1 MRIAAVVS
9 CVLCGMVSLGAVL
22 DADLIRTSGEPAVAD
37 GMFYG
42 YRTVAQGAG
51 DLALSNAYDLA
62 RSEGVPLVVIWSNED
77 CHFCDEFI
85 SDLNLRKREVK
96 AWLSETRAVFAF
108 FKDESGDYAPTR
120 GHVPR
125 ACYDAWNF
133 TAAVCGSQPPWPLV
147 GFHYVRPDG
156 TAVKFGHGT
165 VTGKSFA
172 WLKRQY
178 ETWAQENHIYYCGG
192 GFTDVGTEFNRYEAE
207 ATTRFVDVRLVRDKT
222 ALASVWTNR
231 LEAVWPAGAGE
242 TVCSQVVW
250 TVGTSDLTV
259 RVPLVRKAG
268 ADFPVGR
275 SISLGLYSEDDG
287 VDPVA
292 VNHIA
297 CVELENAAANPK
309 WIGEDFGFGEWTM
322 DLDAAK
328 AKVAATNVE
337 AFTVV
342 SLQGSKWCPDCA
354 NVDRNFLDL
363 TNAAGENAFCAWAKA
378 RHVALVTIDI
388 PNFTGPNATDYAS
401 PSLLDRTPFVTTL
414 ARAKEYPQ
422 SGADASLLQPLV
434 RSGLGYLSRKSVD
447 EETAAFYFNRNH
459 DLAARNTVEGGFHRP
474 EDGNANRTGVPI
486 FVLLRK
492 DGSVAARLT
501 RMASVSPMAADRGN
515 FENYIRRF
523 EEMMAIAADGD
534 GHADATEIENN
545 HPSGTP
551 CTVASAGGDVTNE
564 LCNADFQDTFEIVG
578 DLRGTRQTVR
588 VTGTDDAVVNV
599 ALVSRG
605 DSGLLE
611 TLASTNAA
619 LSAAPALTC
628 DFRKTGRYFVQVK
641 GADITS
647 PAFDLASAEDLHF
660 HRYRLTTSAEPIP
673 PVPGTV
679 AFAASNRRI
688 IEYAGTGVVRVVR
701 TDGSFGASRVKVVCD
716 NPPADDRFV
725 WTDTVLAWDDGED
738 GEREV
743 RIPIVPNKTVNP
755 EVSFTL
761 RLEAD
766 DPCAAAVS
774 TNVCEV
780 TVFDT
785 DLPCLG
791 STSYALAPD
800 RFFETA
806 IPFEV
811 YNVSNAASLAI
822 SVKKGSGTVP
832 PGLRFVVDKATDAIS
847 LVGVPSTAGT
857 WSFTVT
863 LTEKRKNK
871 SVSGIETQITLTVA
885 DRSVDNPYLALA
897 RPNVRL
903 PLSDGDI
910 VAGMLSFAVTSRGGI
925 SARYAGTE
933 GEAISFAGNWQA
945 FDPVLKTV
953 SAVLKTGDATLTV
966 AMNEDGRVELA
977 LDPGDGSS
985 FAAESSWPT
994 PGEPFTG
1001 YQGRYN
1007 VTFPYAGGVL
1017 PVTEP
1022 CGTGFLQLD
1031 LTAESAV
1038 AAGLVRYAG
1047 QLPDGTP
1054 VSGSEYLLRDG
1065 LLPDVALLPVFR
1077 RVSDS
1082 CFSAALEIGANG
1094 ASKWDGNGYDER
1106 RGILSREIVNSAEGT
1121 RASYLHRDSAW
1132 EYRTFHEACGSYYVP
1147 GVSPKALCDKF
1158 HSGRTAFALTLSS
1171 EMAGP
1176 VAPHGQ
1182 VSAVTSK
1189 ADADVGV
1196 ETIELVPEIDGLSFS
1211 YDSRLGVFCGEALL
1225 TFADGRTAVGS
1236 YRGAAIPGWTNC
1248 GCGLENPPIRPFAS
1262 GTLKFRD
1269 WVDGHAVV
1277 RSFPVDLDADV
1288 TRVTLASAASAASSG
1303 GTAGSAVGA
1312 VRFAGETQTEEDG
1325 YGVDFSFLSNRIV
1338 GDCLTAD
1345 DQAIIG
1351 QYDAVTKLG
1360 VTSVSGLPTGTK
1372 LVKTT
1377 ADGVT
1382 TYSVEGT
1389 FTKAGTFTAKVSVA
1403 CEDPGTGKIAKT
1415 TVQRKLTV
1423 DAADAIQLTASVRD
1437 AESAPKCRVSG
1448 GGVCKP
1454 GSIVRFSA
1462 TAASK
1467 FAFAGW
1473 FDANGLPL
1481 AAEGAD
1487 YRASSVSET
1496 VSALT
1501 VRDRYAAFVPSA
1513 DDGLAIDGL
1522 DGAEYALDPNGAT
1535 VFREVFD
1542 VASGSLPT
1550 LTFKGLPTGVTCAPS
1565 GDFPGEYALSYDPAK
1580 VRTAPK
1586 PGRYRVTLTAKNA
1599 SKTMSSA
1606 AFLIAVRNLTSEFVR
1621 IEDDYGVLTPDVPI
1635 ESISLSNA
1643 VDFAEGWTLKVSGLP
1658 AGLKY
1663 DDRTTPRMITG
1674 TPTKPGEYTLTFTA
1688 KQGRTTATATAF
1700 VTVKQRPEIT
1710 AEVIGEAARAAGC
1723 KVTGTGNFKRDTRV
1737 TLKAVAAKGYVFAGW
1752 EGDVTDAL
1760 EGIDRL
1766 NPTLVCSLQKDTNAV
1781 CAAFIRVSE
1790 GGLSFD
1796 WEGDVELAVGQDI
1809 AEAGFGGLVRDNLN
1823 AKAWPTVS
1831 VSGLPTGIK
1840 FDSKTLLLSGAA
1852 TKAAVSFVSVSAK
1865 DAAGY
1870 AFSATVRFV
1879 VGGAKIDEPDEIGP
1893 AWGVDFSA
1901 FDNLVLGKPFEWVV
1915 ESWMAI
1921 SASGLPTGLTM
1932 VRNCACS
1939 GGEPCDAVCGTPTK
1953 AGKFT
1958 ITFTMKDPA
1967 SGKTLTTKKTVVV
1980 HGAPSGYVGAG
1991 AAAGGAVTGAGVY
2004 GAGATVR
2011 LVAKPDRDFVF
2022 AGWYETDG
2030 RRCAIE
2036 GFDYRTPTLSY
2047 LANGA
2052 RTFVPKFISKA
2063 EDLADDYDLWGHDA
2077 CSDATDWR
2085 VEDQSEYLLWADSAS
2100 LPKLTVKGLPAG
2112 TEFKGLY
2119 LDGEDPF
2126 PVYRFRVKDKSK
2138 LKPGRYPVTVTAE
2151 NVSKVKRTWTF
2162 IALVP
2167 NLTSDVIQGL
2177 DTSDEGYQLWLGVGS
2192 YATPEMAEQTGWYDF
2207 RSPSAGVTVYGS
2219 WSWSSIKVDGLP
2231 TGLKFGRDPAASL
2244 CCGAMEAMKV
2254 YGIPTKLGTSTVAV
2268 TLTSGKQVE
2277 KATAFVTVNA
2287 RPAWAVGTFG
2297 GYQVAEGG
2305 PGEVV
2310 TLTAAA
2316 DGKVSGK
2323 IGTSPFTATLDR
2335 YFVDYAGCCGFV
2347 GEIDRF
2353 ERFLVIE
2360 EDPDTP
2366 GIGRATIYHSTL
2378 QWGDYSYWWRDSY
2391 AWQDGSCLAWQ
2402 NPWDVSAFDLTGVSG
2417 DAGTLSNGLKVRL
2430 DGKGNAVVAGGVNG
2444 VPFSASFPVRLVEF
2458 VDCGEGA
2465 ARWEF
2470 EVAVSIPVADYS
2482 RLVRISS
2489 TRDQNKV
2496 VSLVITEK

>member
-1 MRIAAVVS
+1 MMPVRALAAAVVAAATLFAKAS
-9 CVLCGMVSLGAVL
+9 TLDDSL
-22 DADLIRTSGEPAVAD
+22 IQTTGEPFVSA
-37 GMFYG
+37 GRFYG
-42 YRTVAQGAG
+42 NSVSGNCPVPNAFAKAKA
-51 DLALSNAYDLA
+51 LAEKED
-62 RSEGVPLVVIWSNED
+62 VPLVVIYSND
-77 CHFCDEFI
+77 PCDHCDRFTD
-85 SDLNLRKREVK
+85 DLNLHREEVVRW
-96 AWLSETRAVFAF
+96 ASVTPAVFTH
-108 FKDESGDYAPTR
+108 FKGTLTSASQLSSTTSP
-120 GHVPR
+120 
-125 ACYDAWNF
+125 YDAAGFLYNS
-133 TAAVCGSQPPWPLV
+133 CGAKEPWPLI
-147 GFHYVRPDG
+147 GFAYKQDG
-156 TAVKFGHGT
+156 KWIYWGNRAFKRDGSEEKTFAYLRD
-165 VTGKSFA
+165 SFA
-172 WLKRQY
+172 AWCR
-178 ETWAQENHIYYCGG
+178 ENKIGAPHGG
-192 GFTDVGTEFNRYEAE
+192 AFTSAGTEFDRYEAE
-207 ATTRFVDVRLVRDKT
+207 TNTVFVDVTLVRDEVD
-222 ALASVWTNR
+222 AAFAWGNR
-231 LEAVWPAGAGE
+231 LEAVWPDGLGE
-242 TVCSQVVW
+242 TVVTNIAWSAGQDRAV
-250 TVGTSDLTV
+250 V
-259 RVPLVRKAG
+259 RVPLLPKPDA
-268 ADFPVGR
+268 AFPVGAR
-275 SISLGLYSEDDG
+275 IELLLYDSVRG
-287 VDPVA
+287 TLTGSNA
-292 VNHIA
+292 IH
-297 CVELENAAANPK
+297 CVELGNAAANPK

-328 AKVAATNVE
+328 AKVAAANGA

-354 NVDRNFLDL
+354 NVERNFLDL
-363 TNAAGENAFCAWAKA
+363 TNAVGQNNFRLWAKA
-378 RHVALVTIDI
+378 RNVALVSIDI
-388 PNFTGPNATDYAS
+388 PNFNGPTPDSYAS
-401 PSLLDRTPFVTTL
+401 PSLLDRTAFSTTL

-422 SGADASLLQPLV
+422 SGADASLLTAQT
-434 RSGLGYLSRKSVD
+434 RSGLGYLSRKMAD
-447 EETAAFYFNRNH
+447 DATARRWFERNWA
-459 DLAARNTVEGGFHRP
+459 LAAHNTDAGGFHRP

-501 RMASVSPMAADRGN
+501 RMASVSPMAADREN
-515 FENYIRRF
+515 FDAYLRRF
-523 EEMMAIAADGD
+523 EEMMAIADAEEHG
-534 GHADATEIENN
+534 DATEIENN

-578 DLRGTRQTVR
+578 DLRGMRQTVR
-588 VTGTDDAVVNV
+588 VAGADDAVVSV
-599 ALVSRG
+599 ALLSRG

-679 AFAASNRRI
+679 AFAASDRRI

-701 TDGSFGASRVKVVCD
+701 TDGSFGVSRVKVVCD
-716 NPPADDRFV
+716 NPPEDDRFV
-725 WTDTVLAWDDGED
+725 WTDTVLAWEDGED

-811 YNVSNAASLAI
+811 YNVSNAASLAV

-832 PGLRFVVDKATDAIS
+832 PGLRFVVDKATGAIS

-863 LTEKRKNK
+863 LTEKRRNK

-885 DRSVDNPYLALA
+885 DRSADNPYLALS

-903 PLSDGDI
+903 PLSDGGI
-910 VAGMLSFAVTSRGGI
+910 VAGMLSFAVTSKGGI

-933 GEAISFAGNWQA
+933 GKAISFAGNWQV

-953 SAVLKTGDATLTV
+953 SAVLKTGAATLAV
-966 AMNEDGRVELA
+966 AMDEDGRAELA

-994 PGEPFTG
+994 PGEPFAE
-1001 YQGRYN
+1001 YRGRYN

-1038 AAGLVRYAG
+1038 VAGLVRYAG

-1054 VSGSEYLLRDG
+1054 VSGSAYLLRDG
-1065 LLPDVALLPVFR
+1065 LMPDIAQLPVFR

-1094 ASKWDGNGYDER
+1094 AEKWDGNGYDER
-1106 RGILSREIVNSAEGT
+1106 RGILSREIVNSVEGM
-1121 RASYLHRDSAW
+1121 RVSYLHRDSAW

-1147 GVSPKALCDKF
+1147 GVSPKTLCDKF

-1171 EMAGP
+1171 VMAGP
-1176 VAPHGQ
+1176 VASHGQ
-1182 VSAVTSK
+1182 VSAVISK
-1189 ADADVGV
+1189 ADADVGM

-1211 YDSRLGVFCGEALL
+1211 YDPRLGVFCGEALL

-1288 TRVTLASAASAASSG
+1288 TRVTLASAASPASSG
-1303 GTAGSAVGA
+1303 GTAGSAVGT

-1338 GDCLTAD
+1338 GDRLTAD
-1345 DQAIIG
+1345 DSAIIG
-1351 QYDAVTKLG
+1351 QYDAATKLG

-1377 ADGVT
+1377 VDGVT

-1423 DAADAIQLTASVRD
+1423 GAADAIQLTASVRD

-1448 GGVCKP
+1448 GGLCKP
-1454 GSIVRFSA
+1454 GSAVRFSA

-1481 AAEGAD
+1481 AAGGAD

-1501 VRDRYAAFVPSA
+1501 ARDRYAAFVPSVE
-1513 DDGLAIDGL
+1513 DGLAIDGL
-1522 DGAEYALDPNGAT
+1522 DGAEYALDPNGGK

-1550 LTFKGLPTGVTCAPS
+1550 LTFKGLPAGVTCAPS

-1586 PGRYRVTLTAKNA
+1586 PGRYRATLTAKNV
-1599 SKTMSSA
+1599 SKADAAA
-1606 AFLIAVRNLTSEFVR
+1606 AFLITVRNLTSEFIR
-1621 IEDDYGVLTPDVPI
+1621 IEDDYGVLTPSVPM
-1635 ESISLSNA
+1635 EPISLSNA
-1643 VDFAEGWTLKVSGLP
+1643 VDFAAGWTLKVAGLP

-1663 DDRTTPRMITG
+1663 DDRKAPRMITG

-1688 KQGRTTATATAF
+1688 KQGRTTATATAYM
-1700 VTVKQRPEIT
+1700 TVKSFPEIR
-1710 AEVIGEAARAAGC
+1710 AEVEDAAAREAGC
-1723 KVTGTGNFKRDTRV
+1723 KVTGTGNFKLGTKV
-1737 TLKAVAAKGYVFAGW
+1737 TLRAVPARNWAFSGW
-1752 EGDVTDAL
+1752 TDATGTVLSQALNLTHVMEPVDVTTVTATFVTEAANLASIRAKVNGIAFDAATV
-1760 EGIDRL
+1760 R
-1766 NPTLVCSLQKDTNAV
+1766 
-1781 CAAFIRVSE
+1781 
-1790 GGLSFD
+1790 
-1796 WEGDVELAVGQDI
+1796 
-1809 AEAGFGGLVRDNLN
+1809 AEATNITCGVRVEWPVS
-1823 AKAWPTVS
+1823 AWALAGTAVT
-1831 VSGLPTGIK
+1831 VSGLPSGLKYKDGLI
-1840 FDSKTLLLSGAA
+1840 SGAP
-1852 TKAAVSFVSVSAK
+1852 TAVSRTDRDGKPVPSVVKITVKTTGASKQVFELPIVVDPLPEWAYGTFNGEFYDSDNSLTGTISLTISSVGK
-1865 DAAGY
+1865 VTSFKAIDASGVTKTI
-1870 AFSATVRFV
+1870 SLKNPRV
-1879 VGGAKIDEPDEIGP
+1879 DEIQHRDDDGRDYLISAEDCVVVVNVSGP
-1893 AWGVDFSA
+1893 DGGEG
-1901 FDNLVLGKPFEWVV
+1901 LGNQLRVEWRAGETSFYGFANRNIWNMKMGGISVPQIPTAGLAAERDGISFLFKPKGAVV
-1915 ESWMAI
+1915 VASG
-1921 SASGLPTGLTM
+1921 SASGSARFELQTHQNATGTWSGEMMVNLP
-1932 VRNCACS
+1932 
-1939 GGEPCDAVCGTPTK
+1939 K
-1953 AGKFT
+1953 AGILRKFSVV
-1958 ITFTMKDPA
+1958 MKD
-1967 SGKTLTTKKTVVV
+1967 
-1980 HGAPSGYVGAG
+1980 
-1991 AAAGGAVTGAGVY
+1991 
-2004 GAGATVR
+2004 
-2011 LVAKPDRDFVF
+2011 
-2022 AGWYETDG
+2022 
-2030 RRCAIE
+2030 
-2036 GFDYRTPTLSY
+2036 
-2047 LANGA
+2047 
-2052 RTFVPKFISKA
+2052 
-2063 EDLADDYDLWGHDA
+2063 
-2077 CSDATDWR
+2077 
-2085 VEDQSEYLLWADSAS
+2085 
-2100 LPKLTVKGLPAG
+2100 
-2112 TEFKGLY
+2112 
-2119 LDGEDPF
+2119 
-2126 PVYRFRVKDKSK
+2126 
-2138 LKPGRYPVTVTAE
+2138 
-2151 NVSKVKRTWTF
+2151 
-2162 IALVP
+2162 
-2167 NLTSDVIQGL
+2167 
-2177 DTSDEGYQLWLGVGS
+2177 
-2192 YATPEMAEQTGWYDF
+2192 
-2207 RSPSAGVTVYGS
+2207 
-2219 WSWSSIKVDGLP
+2219 
-2231 TGLKFGRDPAASL
+2231 
-2244 CCGAMEAMKV
+2244 
-2254 YGIPTKLGTSTVAV
+2254 
-2268 TLTSGKQVE
+2268 
-2277 KATAFVTVNA
+2277 
-2287 RPAWAVGTFG
+2287 
-2297 GYQVAEGG
+2297 
-2305 PGEVV
+2305 
-2310 TLTAAA
+2310 
-2316 DGKVSGK
+2316 
-2323 IGTSPFTATLDR
+2323 
-2335 YFVDYAGCCGFV
+2335 
-2347 GEIDRF
+2347 
-2353 ERFLVIE
+2353 
-2360 EDPDTP
+2360 
-2366 GIGRATIYHSTL
+2366 
-2378 QWGDYSYWWRDSY
+2378 
-2391 AWQDGSCLAWQ
+2391 DGSS
-2402 NPWDVSAFDLTGVSG
+2402 VDLKEKIPPS
-2417 DAGTLSNGLKVRL
+2417 
-2430 DGKGNAVVAGGVNG
+2430 
-2444 VPFSASFPVRLVEF
+2444 SF
-2458 VDCGEGA
+2458 
-2465 ARWEF
+2465 
-2470 EVAVSIPVADYS
+2470 
-2482 RLVRISS
+2482 
-2489 TRDQNKV
+2489 
-2496 VSLVITEK
+2496 